1 MAYFPFFVE
10 LAGASGLV
18 AGGGKVALRKVEKL
32 LPYGPRLTVI
42 APRIDEK
49 ILAMPGVVCLRRA
62 FEPADLEGKDFAV
75 AAAGDREV
83 NHRISR
89 LCRERK
95 IPVNVVDDKEASS
108 FLFPSLI
115 KRGELSVGISTGG
128 SSPSAAIYLKE
139 RFAEAVP
146 KNLPEILD
154 FLAGERANIRQAVS
168 CGGRREA
175 LMKELFW
182 ACMEQGGPLTREEV
196 RRRMEKYRED
206 EA

>member
-1 MAYFPFFVE
+1 MKNSE
-10 LAGASGLV
+10 LTYKEIYGQPDSFQAVNDTLEDIY
-18 AGGGKVALRKVEKL
+18 KVLDQVFAE
-32 LPYGPRLTVI
+32 TW
-42 APRIDEK
+42 DEL
-49 ILAMPGVVCLRRA
+49 IFTGCGTSLYLAQ
-62 FEPADLEGKDFAV
+62 
-75 AAAGDREV
+75 AAAHAFGTC
-83 NHRISR
+83 N
-89 LCRERK
+89 K
-95 IPVNVVDDKEASS
+95 IP
-108 FLFPSLI
+108 
-115 KRGELSVGISTGG
+115 
-128 SSPSAAIYLKE
+128 AIYLKE

-146 KNLPEILD
+146 ENLPEILD